1 MYDMRM
7 GVLFCLSQRME
18 SFLITV
24 NMEQSGLL
32 VVAMNMK
39 EMWKFV
45 SMVSGVSSVTV
56 DGALMMLRWHVLR
69 LATLGVRIAMQYVS
83 IM

>member
-32 VVAMNMK
+32 VVPMNTK

-56 DGALMMLRWHVLR
+56 GGVILMLGWHALR
-69 LATLGVRIAMQYVS
+69 LAILG
-83 IM
+83 